1 MSTTAI
7 ARRYAKALYE
17 LAAEDGVVDAIAD
30 NLATLA
36 QAVRETGT
44 EALQPGSLG
53 AEVRV
58 GLAEKIGSALGA
70 ESLLARFVRVLAEKD
85 RLAELPAVNDWFVRI
100 RDLAAGR
107 VRAFV
112 TVPAALSAADLERL
126 TAVFSSLVGK
136 RIVPE
141 LVIDDSLIAGVVV
154 EVEGRVF
161 DGSVRSSL
169 QRLGERMAGQS
180 GKPTT

>member
-1 MSTTAI
+1 
-7 ARRYAKALYE
+7 
-17 LAAEDGVVDAIAD
+17 
-30 NLATLA
+30 
-36 QAVRETGT
+36 
-44 EALQPGSLG
+44 
-53 AEVRV
+53 
-58 GLAEKIGSALGA
+58 
-70 ESLLARFVRVLAEKD
+70 
-85 RLAELPAVNDWFVRI
+85 
-100 RDLAAGR
+100 
-107 VRAFV
+107 V

-136 RIVPE
+136 RVVPE